1 MTELPDFDTL
11 MWLAQNQPE
20 ELDKLQERLSNELI
34 NGSDSNQDQL
44 RTIKHHLQQRLA
56 RCNNPYHRCLVSI
69 RIMRHKFAALASV
82 LEAPDQYRDHKA
94 QVIPLRRKPL
104 L

>member
-20 ELDKLQERLSNELI
+20 ELDKLQERLSDELI

-44 RTIKHHLQQRLA
+44 RTIKHHLQ
-56 RCNNPYHRCLVSI
+56 
-69 RIMRHKFAALASV
+69 
-82 LEAPDQYRDHKA
+82 
-94 QVIPLRRKPL
+94 
-104 L
+104 